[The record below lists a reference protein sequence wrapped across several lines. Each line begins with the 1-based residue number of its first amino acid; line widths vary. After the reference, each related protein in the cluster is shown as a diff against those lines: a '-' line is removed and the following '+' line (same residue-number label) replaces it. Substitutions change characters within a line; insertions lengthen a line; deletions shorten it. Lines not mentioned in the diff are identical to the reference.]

1 MDTSRLII
9 NTIDKSSYNVEES
22 TSIVGFTV
30 VEAPKGPIY
39 PVRIPAGGSARIKDI
54 FGVSS
59 KEYPELFEV
68 ETFNREY
75 DVYVSAP
82 YGTGTKVNVAYITDD
97 GIFPGYEPIT
107 YDKDLESV
115 IMGFEDDSTV
125 EGFASMMGID
135 GTVSVMKD
143 YRYPKSSNMPGA
155 DSDLGGGY
163 YPDYESTENGENVIT
178 ASTGLTSLSGVEK
191 LRLVIPPYSY
201 DLTIDSNNILDKGTE
216 IVGKIEESEG
226 KKVLEFEGS
235 DNSSFIKKTLIK
247 NLSTEDS
254 RKKIEIYYVVDMN
267 SSQIHGAICP
277 KYPSSRDVHI
287 GFDAFDPL
295 TGYTRKS
302 RPNVLRMTVYEDGAF
317 RDYSHRVRVS
327 GSLDITDTDSSGGS
341 IGFSD
346 SNDSYSSQELIYVY
360 TYSAFTKDTSSIY
373 DGMSSYPPITI
384 HGGTRQLSDNS
395 DGSSFTSID
404 LHNIGWEK
412 ASDSEFS
419 DVSVFFNSADYS
431 SKSLSD
437 IKRDDIFFSLA
448 GSGRDG
454 HNLAGYRFNYSVAP
468 STIDSTFSSDD
479 YYLDF
484 GRNYWNVCNMAI
496 MSLSDGSRFFSP
508 MTGAAALMDCRIK
521 ENRYGG
527 VAPMWENSGSPGM
540 GGQLTMINPQRLR
553 YKYNKSHLSKL
564 DKFNY
569 NPVINDRQ
577 FGVMMTSHKTC
588 KSGDIT
594 DWSYIGHVSSFFD
607 FIREVRNN
615 VMIPQIG
622 KKNNPYYRELR
633 AEQVRQYLR
642 QRTEGDNRI
651 WAEGIVDTSTAD
663 GVNDEYALKSLKFVI
678 NVSVKVDIFSEFVEL
693 NFTNEDQATTFST
706 EE

>member
-226 KKVLEFEGS
+226 KKVLEFEG
-235 DNSSFIKKTLIK
+235 TLCGKAAGGTAYFSAEGENGENITDRIYIH
-247 NLSTEDS
+247 SYEFDFDS
-254 RKKIEIYYVVDMN
+254 CKEALTALY
-267 SSQIHGAICP
+267 GAP
-277 KYPSSRDVHI
+277 VSEWEEP
-287 GFDAFDPL
+287 F
-295 TGYTRKS
+295 
-302 RPNVLRMTVYEDGAF
+302 
-317 RDYSHRVRVS
+317 VRVK
-327 GSLDITDTDSSGGS
+327 GGAV
-341 IGFSD
+341 
-346 SNDSYSSQELIYVY
+346 SNAVFQKGNI
-360 TYSAFTKDTSSIY
+360 
-373 DGMSSYPPITI
+373 
-384 HGGTRQLSDNS
+384 QL
-395 DGSSFTSID
+395 
-404 LHNIGWEK
+404 
-412 ASDSEFS
+412 
-419 DVSVFFNSADYS
+419 
-431 SKSLSD
+431 
-437 IKRDDIFFSLA
+437 
-448 GSGRDG
+448 
-454 HNLAGYRFNYSVAP
+454 
-468 STIDSTFSSDD
+468 
-479 YYLDF
+479 
-484 GRNYWNVCNMAI
+484 
-496 MSLSDGSRFFSP
+496 
-508 MTGAAALMDCRIK
+508 
-521 ENRYGG
+521 
-527 VAPMWENSGSPGM
+527 
-540 GGQLTMINPQRLR
+540 
-553 YKYNKSHLSKL
+553 HLSWGSE
-564 DKFNY
+564 
-569 NPVINDRQ
+569 R
-577 FGVMMTSHKTC
+577 
-588 KSGDIT
+588 
-594 DWSYIGHVSSFFD
+594 
-607 FIREVRNN
+607 
-615 VMIPQIG
+615 
-622 KKNNPYYRELR
+622 
-633 AEQVRQYLR
+633 
-642 QRTEGDNRI
+642 
-651 WAEGIVDTSTAD
+651 
-663 GVNDEYALKSLKFVI
+663 
-678 NVSVKVDIFSEFVEL
+678 EFVEL
-693 NFTNEDQATTFST
+693 EFSFAKF
-706 EE
+706 